1 MRRSNPEQCTVLIA
15 RTGKTPVT
23 LLVKPKL
30 TLLLVLAS
38 ILAPVAALA
47 IAINSLQ
54 QKNTALT
61 QQNHEL
67 SQTAN
72 EVMQELEVLDD
83 EISDL
88 RERAG
93 MDDQAELQSGNDSRG
108 GVSVQLETD
117 ELLALAKERLPV
129 LSSRLYGQ
137 VKPALDETLEEEEA
151 REAAQPK
158 GRPVKSNSEISSQ
171 FGLRRNP
178 FGWGYE
184 FHDGL
189 DFIGPQGTPIY
200 ATAPGIVEKAEYQ
213 RGYGYHIVI
222 DHGYGYKTLYAH
234 LSDMKVTQGES
245 VSKEQVI
252 GSLGSTGRSTG
263 PHLHYSVY
271 HNGESVNPIRYIF

>member
-1 MRRSNPEQCTVLIA
+1 MRRSNSEQCTVLIA

-38 ILAPVAALA
+38 IVAPVVAVAST
-47 IAINSLQ
+47 IHSLQ

-67 SQTAN
+67 SRTAN
-72 EVMQELEVLDD
+72 EVMYELEVLDD
-83 EISDL
+83 EISNL

-93 MDDQAELQSGNDSRG
+93 MDEQADLQQGNDPRG

-117 ELLALAKERLPV
+117 EILALAKARLPV

-137 VKPALDETLEEEEA
+137 VKPALAETLEEEEA
-151 REAAQPK
+151 RQAAEPK

-184 FHDGL
+184 FHDGI
-189 DFIGPQGTPIY
+189 DFTGPQGTPIY
-200 ATAPGIVEKAEYQ
+200 ATAPGIVEKAEFH
-213 RGYGYHIVI
+213 RGYGYHVVI

-234 LSDMKVTQGES
+234 LSDMKVAPGES

>member
-30 TLLLVLAS
+30 TLLLVLAA
-38 ILAPVAALA
+38 IIAPVAAFA
-47 IAINSLQ
+47 GTIHSLQ

-67 SQTAN
+67 SRTAN
-72 EVMQELEVLDD
+72 EVMHELEVLDD

-93 MDDQAELQSGNDSRG
+93 MDDQADLQQGNDPRG

-117 ELLALAKERLPV
+117 EILALAKARIPV

-151 REAAQPK
+151 RQAAEPK
-158 GRPVKSNSEISSQ
+158 GRPINSEADISSQ

-184 FHDGL
+184 FHDGI
-189 DFIGPQGTPIY
+189 DFTGPQGTPIH
-200 ATAPGIVEKAEYQ
+200 ATAPGIVEKAEFE
-213 RGYGYHIVI
+213 RGYGYHVVI

-234 LSDMKVTQGES
+234 LSDMKVAQGES
-245 VSKEQVI
+245 VSKEQVV

-271 HNGESVNPIRYIF
+271 YNGESVNPIRYIF